1 MYKQLK
7 KYIYFTLEVFIIF
20 EFCFGAISIDIANK
34 VVDSILAQNNKT
46 NYSVDSYSLDNEND
60 IDNFYVFHLNPIGF
74 VLVSSHRSLIP
85 ILGYSFEHAIDFDDL
100 PPQLN
105 SIINSYKENIELVIA
120 NSIEPSEYVN
130 NLWNQ
135 YFNNENLVREI
146 RDVSP
151 LITANWNQGGQWN
164 NQCPG
169 EALVGCVAV
178 AMGQVMYYW
187 KNPIQPE
194 GYAQY
199 YDVDFGPIGVNF
211 ENYTYNYENMLD
223 NDATE
228 DSQLLLY
235 HAGVAVNM
243 DYSYSGSGASVC
255 WEGPSAQDAL
265 SNNFNFIDETGCESK
280 INYNDD
286 EWFLLLKNQIDN
298 GWPVVYRG
306 YAENNGGGH
315 AWNIDGYQNQYLHCN
330 WGWGGS
336 SNGYFYF
343 NNLNGDGFSFIESQ
357 AALINI
363 FPKGI
368 AVPVALFDY
377 SVDDFIASFSNISNQ
392 INENSIVHYNWNFG
406 DGFISDEFNPVHTYQ
421 NFGSYEVS
429 LIVTD
434 EFGQDS
440 SPHLEVISII
450 FGDIN
455 SDNSLNVLDI
465 ISLVDMVLNDSENL
479 EFDLNEDGDLTILDI
494 IILINLVLDFSN
506 EY

>member
-1 MYKQLK
+1 MY
-7 KYIYFTLEVFIIF
+7 
-20 EFCFGAISIDIANK
+20 
-34 VVDSILAQNNKT
+34 
-46 NYSVDSYSLDNEND
+46 
-60 IDNFYVFHLNPIGF
+60 
-74 VLVSSHRSLIP
+74 
-85 ILGYSFEHAIDFDDL
+85 DD
-100 PPQLN
+100 
-105 SIINSYKENIELVIA
+105 
-120 NSIEPSEYVN
+120 
-130 NLWNQ
+130 
-135 YFNNENLVREI
+135 
-146 RDVSP
+146 
-151 LITANWNQGGQWN
+151 
-164 NQCPG
+164 
-169 EALVGCVAV
+169 
-178 AMGQVMYYW
+178 
-187 KNPIQPE
+187 
-194 GYAQY
+194 
-199 YDVDFGPIGVNF
+199 
-211 ENYTYNYENMLD
+211 
-223 NDATE
+223 DATT

-265 SNNFNFIDETGCESK
+265 SNNFNFIDEAGCESK

-286 EWFLLLKNQIDN
+286 EWFSLLKNQIDN
-298 GWPVVYRG
+298 GWPIVYRG
-306 YAENNGGGH
+306 YAENDGGGH

-343 NNLNGDGFSFIESQ
+343 NNLNGNGFSFIESQ

-377 SVDDFIASFSNISNQ
+377 SVNDFTVTFSNISNQ
-392 INENSIVHYNWNFG
+392 INENDIVHYNWNFG
-406 DGFISDEFNPVHTYQ
+406 DSFISDEPNPMHIYQ
-421 NFGSYEVS
+421 GFGSYEVS

-440 SPHLEVISII
+440 TPHFEVINII

-465 ISLVDMVLNDSENL
+465 ISLVDMVLNNSENL
-479 EFDLNEDGDLTILDI
+479 DFDLNQDDDLTILDI
-494 IILINLVLDFSN
+494 IILINLVLDFNN